1 MGATSR
7 MKPRILVVALVAA
20 ATALIPGGADAKGVT
35 QVRISGADLA
45 TPITLSSEGAGHLA
59 QAAGLNSAFF
69 DAGPPPPD
77 PRLPS
82 EDLGRRYT
90 ATYTF
95 ATPEARTDPQATLRQ
110 ELYPFADGGPVAYTP
125 PGQTLFDATSR
136 GVWHRDARL
145 APILIAAG
153 LPAPA
158 PTPSQPVSAPVEATP
173 QLTG

>member
-1 MGATSR
+1 
-7 MKPRILVVALVAA
+7 MKLRILVAALLAA
-20 ATALIPGGADAKGVT
+20 AVALIPQGANAKGVT
-35 QVRISGADLA
+35 RVRISGPDLA
-45 TPITLSSEGAGHLA
+45 RSITLSAEGADRVA
-59 QAAGLNSAFF
+59 QAAALYSAFF

-82 EDLGRRYT
+82 EDLGKRYT